1 MDFTVVKIILD
12 HFTEFKLY
20 KNLNCLLSLH
30 VYGMESG
37 HYGQWLVPMPYLHLV
52 ETSDRKHRN
61 RGDLVFTERE
71 GFIGCREPDFP
82 VPLVCTTTTG

>member
-20 KNLNCLLSLH
+20 KNLDCLLSLH
-30 VYGMESG
+30 VYGNG
-37 HYGQWLVPMPYLHLV
+37 IRTLLVPTPYLHLV

-71 GFIGCREPDFP
+71 GLIGCREPDFP
-82 VPLVCTTTTG
+82 VPLVCITTTG